1 MEGRARRVTTGTLA
15 HPGNPMTTGQLN
27 QSAFAL
33 GFRTID
39 CSLDGG
45 LDRVSVLLALRFAPL
60 GLCFADTLPS
70 GLVHFLG
77 KILVA
82 TGINLFREEIL
93 TMQFGLEISQHLPR
107 GLIGCLG
114 FNAAESIIPQ
124 SRHAIPGDDAETNAE
139 TNAARSAN
147 GSTDVD
153 QSAAK
158 EDSPP
163 VVPEDDGLDLPAALR
178 RTDDEKQY
186 EDFEARWEQYC
197 GAAFA
202 ALPAAMQSKF
212 ASELLGKAVIAT
224 AKKETRH

>member
-1 MEGRARRVTTGTLA
+1 
-15 HPGNPMTTGQLN
+15 MTTGQLN

-124 SRHAIPGDDAETNAE
+124 SRHAIPLMAKYRCGIDIED
-139 TNAARSAN
+139 SCQ
-147 GSTDVD
+147 GH
-153 QSAAK
+153 AAK
-158 EDSPP
+158 AEPDPALLERVSADRVDNVGSRFLGLAPHRIPQVLANRICNLHAIKTCSLQLQKTAEPAELSMTAGGSSPWSRASP
-163 VVPEDDGLDLPAALR
+163 TKPASR
-178 RTDDEKQY
+178 R
-186 EDFEARWEQYC
+186 
-197 GAAFA
+197 
-202 ALPAAMQSKF
+202 
-212 ASELLGKAVIAT
+212 
-224 AKKETRH
+224 

>member
-1 MEGRARRVTTGTLA
+1 VPAAKQVQKVRELKEQNADGRRKS
-15 HPGNPMTTGQLN
+15 
-27 QSAFAL
+27 SAPAK
-33 GFRTID
+33 
-39 CSLDGG
+39 SKKS
-45 LDRVSVLLALRFAPL
+45 DRSSAA
-60 GLCFADTLPS
+60 A
-70 GLVHFLG
+70 
-77 KILVA
+77 A
-82 TGINLFREEIL
+82 TKKGVNTKQNDDE
-93 TMQFGLEISQHLPR
+93 
-107 GLIGCLG
+107 
-114 FNAAESIIPQ
+114 AESKAKAAPPANA
-124 SRHAIPGDDAETNAE
+124 STDDAEDDGDDAETNAE